1 MKSAMLL
8 HLHSCQTHN
17 DRLSVYQSQSI
28 RSLLVQIVQIPQDLS
43 LWRNHFIAIRSQV
56 LSNKCNS
63 SDFSIKE
70 YANLKCNFY
79 IMKIIFIDFYF
90 SHGELYHDAL
100 HLQWIHFWNHHKSIV
115 CILNIFKYHIAT
127 QVPKLIHIF
136 WNKLILFFSRLF
148 QFLMEKIGFR

>member
-28 RSLLVQIVQIPQDLS
+28 RSLLHQIVQIPQDLS
-43 LWRNHFIAIRSQV
+43 LWRNNFIAIRSQV

-90 SHGELYHDAL
+90 SHGEVYHDAL

-136 WNKLILFFSRLF
+136 WNKLILIFTFVSIF
-148 QFLMEKIGFR
+148 NGKKGFW

>member
-17 DRLSVYQSQSI
+17 DHLSVYQSQSI

-90 SHGELYHDAL
+90 SHGEQNCTMTLCIYIEFIFEIIIKVLFAF
-100 HLQWIHFWNHHKSIV
+100 WIY
-115 CILNIFKYHIAT
+115 LNIILQLKYR
-127 QVPKLIHIF
+127 
-136 WNKLILFFSRLF
+136 N
-148 QFLMEKIGFR
+148 